1 MSMQSIGEHRL
12 PAAQSCGPCL
22 VVGTWIDEAV
32 ERKPE
37 LAGRASRSFGQM
49 GEGEPEQPHRL
60 ARRMGG
66 LEKMA
71 AEASE
76 GRLAT
81 RRMREG
87 MLAGVHAEVR
97 MLDLQRDGAA
107 FQPSFFNAP
116 MQAGEHLVKALV
128 KLVDFLSG
136 GRKGLLGPDGL
147 SFPVRIHGTAVVPVR
162 HAVEEESLPAEL
174 PVEEGAVGGLQ
185 VRTRF
190 DSE

>member
-1 MSMQSIGEHRL
+1 MSMQSVGEHRL
-12 PAAQSCGPCL
+12 PAAQSCGPRL

-32 ERKPE
+32 EREPE
-37 LAGRASRSFGQM
+37 LARRVSRSFGQV
-49 GEGEPEQPHRL
+49 GEGKPEKPHRFT
-60 ARRMGG
+60 RRVWGV
-66 LEKMA
+66 EKME

-81 RRMREG
+81 RRMGEG
-87 MLAGVHAEVR
+87 MLAGVHAEVC

-107 FQPSFFNAP
+107 FQPSFFDASV
-116 MQAGEHLVKALV
+116 QAGENLVEALV
-128 KLVDFLSG
+128 KLVDVLSG
-136 GRKGLLGPDGL
+136 GRERLLGPNGL
-147 SFPVRIHGTAVVPVR
+147 PFPVRIHGTAVVPVR

-185 VRTRF
+185 VRPRF